1 MNEENNFSI
10 NVDAETNALGMGD
23 IIPDITP
30 SEFVNIQ
37 TESELPELFNPQA
50 MQPIDIAS
58 NVIGD
63 PMQAVQI
70 GDLGVPSANEI
81 NATISEISVSEVME
95 TTANIE
101 DPVIMEPTEFD
112 TAKQIQPDFSTTTG
126 IDFNVK
132 VDAEDAY
139 EKAEMI
145 ESGFLDM
152 KKDIRELYSNAKN
165 NWLPLRDNDEFEE
178 RPITEAT
185 NLIFDQRR
193 NRMSR
198 PPEWS

>member
-152 KKDIRELYSNAKN
+152 KKDIRELYGNAKN

>member
-23 IIPDITP
+23 ITPDITP

-37 TESELPELFNPQA
+37 TESELPELINPQV
-50 MQPIDIAS
+50 MQSVGDVS
-58 NVIGD
+58 NVMGQ
-63 PMQAVQI
+63 PVPAVP
-70 GDLGVPSANEI
+70 LSNLNTPSPIEI
-81 NATISEISVSEVME
+81 NATISEVSVSEVME
-95 TTANIE
+95 TTNFIE
-101 DPVIMEPTEFD
+101 DPILIEPTEFD
-112 TAKQIQPDFSTTTG
+112 TAKQIKPDYSTTTG
-126 IDFNVK
+126 VDFNVK

-152 KKDIRELYSNAKN
+152 KKDIQELYGNAKN
-165 NWLPLRDNDEFEE
+165 NWLPLRDHDEFEE

-193 NRMSR
+193 NRMSM
-198 PPEWS
+198 PPEWC